1 MANLTDADKVLRNDV
16 GKDIVTKLNNIATAI
31 QTSGTT
37 SLYVIADAFDSTA
50 TYDVGDYVIYNSS
63 LYKCTT
69 AVSVAGAFDPSDWEV
84 VQVMD
89 EIPDN
94 LAGAIAMTQAQWDAI
109 VDKTAW
115 RNAHKNSYLVL
126 TDAPN
131 LNATANDLSMG
142 SAPYDDGTVGKAI
155 TDNSSDISTLQTTVN
170 SKANKA
176 VTAISISPQT
186 GVSTILNGGSNRI
199 GNMVII
205 CHNIRLDSAVN
216 SGDRIASIS
225 LSANYPANNS
235 YIAGLYNYTNFS
247 LWKVSVYQDGALRA
261 GGAMPAG
268 EYLLTGCYA
277 TS

>member
-115 RNAHKNSYLVL
+115 RNAHKNSYLII

-131 LNATANDLSMG
+131 LNPTASDIEYSSGVTVKQAIDGKANTSSFTKKTQALSSAVTVTANSIDSQTFSVTDSVFG
-142 SAPYDDGTVGKAI
+142 IVVGFAI
-155 TDNSSDISTLQTTVN
+155 TNS
-170 SKANKA
+170 
-176 VTAISISPQT
+176 
-186 GVSTILNGGSNRI
+186 
-199 GNMVII
+199 
-205 CHNIRLDSAVN
+205 
-216 SGDRIASIS
+216 
-225 LSANYPANNS
+225 
-235 YIAGLYNYTNFS
+235 TNFS
-247 LWKVSVYQDGALRA
+247 IVQAYIEGTTLYTRVRNNSSSSDSYKITVWYI
-261 GGAMPAG
+261 
-268 EYLLTGCYA
+268 
-277 TS
+277 

>member
-115 RNAHKNSYLVL
+115 RNAHKNSYLII

-131 LNATANDLSMG
+131 LNPTASDIEYSSGVTVKQAIDGKENKFKSGDSFSLSGSYLCGQVSNNRYRFIFTIPLSRSAVGLTATLSGLSFALIGGGNYNTIPTGMTVTPAVDSITEVGLNCTLFFSADWTSLVNDDIFLIRIIS
-142 SAPYDDGTVGKAI
+142 GTV
-155 TDNSSDISTLQTTVN
+155 T
-170 SKANKA
+170 
-176 VTAISISPQT
+176 
-186 GVSTILNGGSNRI
+186 
-199 GNMVII
+199 
-205 CHNIRLDSAVN
+205 
-216 SGDRIASIS
+216 
-225 LSANYPANNS
+225 
-235 YIAGLYNYTNFS
+235 FS
-247 LWKVSVYQDGALRA
+247 
-261 GGAMPAG
+261 
-268 EYLLTGCYA
+268 
-277 TS
+277 